1 MVGEGEGQEARISFL
16 PWFLGLATH
25 PSRCFRPRRAGPW
38 QVRDP
43 LAAGLAPPCGCL
55 GLECASPSPTAFPG
69 AVSKLSTPLAAGTR
83 GEGSGVSDSLKSDST
98 CMGKMS

>member
-25 PSRCFRPRRAGPW
+25 PSWCFRPHRAGPW

-43 LAAGLAPPCGCL
+43 LAAGRQSG
-55 GLECASPSPTAFPG
+55 PSLWMPG
-69 AVSKLSTPLAAGTR
+69 A
-83 GEGSGVSDSLKSDST
+83 
-98 CMGKMS
+98 